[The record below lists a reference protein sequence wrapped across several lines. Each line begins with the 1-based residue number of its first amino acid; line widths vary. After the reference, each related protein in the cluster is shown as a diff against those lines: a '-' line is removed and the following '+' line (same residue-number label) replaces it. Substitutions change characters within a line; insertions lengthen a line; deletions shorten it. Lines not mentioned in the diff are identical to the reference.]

1 MVRLTK
7 TCLRNNMC
15 NSNFMSFLQ
24 LLNLGHI
31 LKKTTY
37 LKMFYFFRLNPVV
50 ACISKMTLSPDI
62 TLEYPDNY
70 HVDRTRAITWSQEK
84 RADEL
89 RDTTL
94 RFMEKMCTDIYTLVD
109 KRDKK
114 KVLVFNQ
121 SDEALVTFSVKVN
134 RDEKEEGY
142 MYEARIKNKSNWVS
156 RVAKC
161 EVLSYYTHV
170 CANDAFRL

>member
-1 MVRLTK
+1 MD
-7 TCLRNNMC
+7 
-15 NSNFMSFLQ
+15 
-24 LLNLGHI
+24 
-31 LKKTTY
+31 
-37 LKMFYFFRLNPVV
+37 

-62 TLEYPDNY
+62 TIEYPDNY
-70 HVDRTRAITWSQEK
+70 HVDPTRAITWSQEK

-134 RDEKEEGY
+134 RDEKEDGY
-142 MYEARIKNKSNWVS
+142 RFEARIKTSPTGYPEWPVV
-156 RVAKC
+156 R
-161 EVLSYYTHV
+161 YFYMYTCMYKRCFLTV
-170 CANDAFRL
+170 TNVKKKTTTE

>member
-1 MVRLTK
+1 
-7 TCLRNNMC
+7 
-15 NSNFMSFLQ
+15 
-24 LLNLGHI
+24 
-31 LKKTTY
+31 
-37 LKMFYFFRLNPVV
+37 
-50 ACISKMTLSPDI
+50 MTLSPDI
-62 TLEYPDNY
+62 TIEYPDNY
-70 HVDRTRAITWSQEK
+70 HVDPTRAITWSQEK

-134 RDEKEEGY
+134 RDEKEDGY
-142 MYEARIKNKSNWVS
+142 RYEARIKNKSNWVS
-156 RVAKC
+156 RVARC
-161 EVLSYYTHV
+161 EVLLYVYMYVQTMLSDSNE
-170 CANDAFRL
+170 CLKKQLPNDSKNLCHNTCLHAQ